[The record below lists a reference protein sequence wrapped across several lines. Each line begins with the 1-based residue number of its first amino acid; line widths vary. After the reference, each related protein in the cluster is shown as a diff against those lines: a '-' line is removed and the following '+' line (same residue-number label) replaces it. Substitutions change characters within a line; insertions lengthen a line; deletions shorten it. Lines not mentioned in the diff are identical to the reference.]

1 MMQIKNNDSAE
12 DMKNIDLSKP
22 HFLSGPIKIT
32 DQEGQPAMPGDIL
45 VVDICDI
52 GLLDGY
58 EWGFTGIFD
67 KENGGGFLTEHFPKA
82 CKAIWDFE
90 GIWATSRHIPGVRFP
105 GLIHPG
111 LIGTAPS
118 HELLNIWNTREREL
132 MESGEESCT
141 LTKHLHARPLACL
154 PEPKNALL
162 GAMDS
167 SHPDFDRIATEAA
180 RTIPGRE
187 NGGNCDIKN
196 LTKGCRIYFPVFVEG
211 ALLSMGDI
219 HFSQGD
225 GEVSFCGAIE
235 ISGKIDLKCDIIRG
249 GMKEYM
255 EPVGPSELN
264 VNPIFEVSPIDGSR
278 WFSEWLVFEGLSIDE
293 NGKQHFM
300 DASIAYKRAVLN
312 CINYLSKFGYSKE
325 QVYLLLSCCPCEGR
339 IAGIVDVPNAVRI
352 FQCFISTWCCFINL
366 TYFTHTAVCY
376 TGHTNSHIRS
386 GHQTQKRWNPTIWS
400 QNCSERTAPSMH
412 MINYQ
417 HFLGQLLEPSK
428 AHNCGVL
435 FHSNSIFFRKSL

>member
-1 MMQIKNNDSAE
+1 MLLLYVQIKNDDSAE

-22 HFLSGPIKIT
+22 HYLSGPIRIT
-32 DQEGQPAMPGDIL
+32 DENDNPAMPGDIL

-52 GLLDGY
+52 GPLEGY

-82 CKAIWDFE
+82 CKAIWDLE
-90 GIWATSRHIPGVRFP
+90 GIYATSRHIPGVRFP

-118 HELLNIWNTREREL
+118 HELLEMWNTRERDL
-132 MESGEESCT
+132 VESEHSCT
-141 LTKHLHARPLACL
+141 LAKHLHARPLACL

-162 GAMDS
+162 GKLDS
-167 SHPDFDRIATEAA
+167 SHPDFDRIAGEAA

-196 LTKGCRIYFPVFVEG
+196 LTKGSKIYFPVFVEG
-211 ALLSMGDI
+211 ALLSMGDC
-219 HFSQGD
+219 HASQGD
-225 GEVSFCGAIE
+225 GAHVFTIREKFPDNTFSKQVIILIAGEVSFCGAIE

-249 GMKEYM
+249 GMKMYM
-255 EPVGPSELN
+255 EPVGPSELH

-293 NGKQHFM
+293 DGKQHFL
-300 DASIAYKRAVLN
+300 DASIAFKRAVLN

-339 IAGIVDVPNAVRI
+339 IAGIVDVPNAVCSAMILLPYNVWCATR
-352 FQCFISTWCCFINL
+352 FSLLFII
-366 TYFTHTAVCY
+366 YAVCY
-376 TGHTNSHIRS
+376 IGNTNSYI
-386 GHQTQKRWNPTIWS
+386 
-400 QNCSERTAPSMH
+400 
-412 MINYQ
+412 
-417 HFLGQLLEPSK
+417 
-428 AHNCGVL
+428 
-435 FHSNSIFFRKSL
+435 